1 MKSPAHAKFILAGL
15 VVGALSL
22 AAPAAGSVLEPPTA
36 EHGNAQA
43 ASASRDQGTD
53 VVVRRDGDRATP
65 FVADVTPSANTGSG
79 DDGLDWGFAAIA
91 AGVVLLGAALL
102 LTSGAVG
109 GRRTSKP
116 AGAVPKRA

>member
-1 MKSPAHAKFILAGL
+1 MKSSPHTKLLVAGL
-15 VVGALSL
+15 AMGALWL
-22 AAPAAGSVLEPPTA
+22 AAPAGGAIVEPPTTEPA
-36 EHGNAQA
+36 NAQA
-43 ASASRDQGTD
+43 TSTPKEQGTD

-65 FVADVTPSANTGSG
+65 FVANVTPATNTASG
-79 DDGLDWGFAAIA
+79 DDGFDWGYAAIG
-91 AGVVLLGAALL
+91 AGVVLLAAALL